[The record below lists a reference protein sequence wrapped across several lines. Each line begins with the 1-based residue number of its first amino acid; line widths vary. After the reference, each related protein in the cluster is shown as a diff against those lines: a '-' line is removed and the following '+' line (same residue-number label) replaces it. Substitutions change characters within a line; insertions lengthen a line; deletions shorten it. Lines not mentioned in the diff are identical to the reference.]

1 MKKKMISLIAALLA
15 LTMLAGC
22 SQMSAA
28 ESGETL
34 PVMGTEVPVELDAQG
49 VYDAM
54 KKAVDGRL
62 ATSFTSTTEM
72 SADLT
77 AAILSMGAEVSAETQ
92 IRLCEDPFKFYSGSS
107 VSASFFGVD
116 IAESFQIYSSRDN
129 SGLTNYFH
137 IDSAD
142 KWLRQQLTMVP
153 TDLLG
158 QYAVTS
164 CDGNWKPENLTLT
177 GRMDNG
183 YVLTCTFSAE
193 DVLHAVVSP
202 FGELSLDKVD
212 LTGIRLDTIY
222 YVDASTFLP
231 TKIEIAYSGFGEIFT
246 ELFNKY
252 AGQFFNTFGAK
263 VNADVTTYREVLTDL
278 CYDAAEVPQV
288 PDAGV
293 QNSSDVAQFN
303 IMEYLQKK

>member
-1 MKKKMISLIAALLA
+1 MKRKMISLIAALLA
-15 LTMLAGC
+15 LTLLAGC
-22 SQMSAA
+22 SQMPTG
-28 ESGETL
+28 ESGDSL
-34 PVMGTEVPVELDAQG
+34 PVMGTDVQTELDAAG
-49 VYDAM
+49 VYEAM
-54 KKAVDGRL
+54 QKAVDGRL

-72 SADLT
+72 SADLN
-77 AAILSMGAEVSAETQ
+77 AAILSMGAEVSAVTD
-92 IRLCEDPFKFYSGSS
+92 IRLCEEPFDFYSGSEL
-107 VSASFFGVD
+107 SASVFGMN
-116 IAESFQIYSSRDN
+116 ISESFQIYSSRDD
-129 SGLTNYFH
+129 SGLTNHFH

-177 GRMDNG
+177 GQTGDG
-183 YVLTCTFSAE
+183 YVLKGTFSAE
-193 DVLHAVVSP
+193 DVLTAMVSP

-212 LTGIRLDTIY
+212 LTGIRLDTVY

-246 ELFNKY
+246 DLFNKY

-263 VNADVTTYREVLTDL
+263 VSADVTTYREVLSDL
-278 CYDAAEVPQV
+278 RYDAAEVPQV
-288 PDAGV
+288 PEAGV
-293 QNSSDVAQFN
+293 QNSTDVAQFN
-303 IMEYLQKK
+303 IMEYLNLK

>member
-1 MKKKMISLIAALLA
+1 MKRKMLSLIAALLA

-22 SQMSAA
+22 SAMPTG
-28 ESGETL
+28 ESGDSL
-34 PVMGTEVPVELDAQG
+34 PVMGTDVPVELDAQG
-49 VYDAM
+49 VYEAM

-62 ATSFTSTTEM
+62 ATSFTCTTEM
-72 SADLT
+72 GADMT
-77 AAILSMGAEVSAETQ
+77 AAILSMGANISAETD
-92 IRLCEDPFKFYSGSS
+92 IRLQEEPFRFYSGSAI
-107 VSASFFGVD
+107 SASILGID
-116 IAESFQIYSSRDN
+116 INESLQIYSSRDD

-137 IDSAD
+137 LDSAD
-142 KWLRQQLTMVP
+142 KWLRQKLTMVP
-153 TDLLG
+153 ADLLG

-164 CDGNWKPENLTLT
+164 CDGNWKPENLALT
-177 GRMDNG
+177 AQTENG

-193 DVLHAVVSP
+193 DVLTAVVSP

-222 YVDASTFLP
+222 HVDASTFLP

-252 AGQFFNTFGAK
+252 AGQFFNTFGAE
-263 VNADVTTYREVLTDL
+263 VRADVTTYRETLSDL
-278 CYDAAEVPQV
+278 RYDAADVPQV
-288 PDAGV
+288 PDAGI
-293 QNSSDVAQFN
+293 QNSTDTAQFN